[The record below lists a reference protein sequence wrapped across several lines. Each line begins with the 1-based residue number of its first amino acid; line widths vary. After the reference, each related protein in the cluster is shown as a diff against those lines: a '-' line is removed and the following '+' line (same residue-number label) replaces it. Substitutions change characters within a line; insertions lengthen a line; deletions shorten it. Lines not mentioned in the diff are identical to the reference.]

1 MKTPFDIKKSGKGR
15 FDWEK
20 RFSPDSQASSP
31 DQIAV
36 FWNNSGEV
44 IAASPASS
52 DVPGSF
58 DMDITRLPADF
69 DLSAALNMRRE
80 KNLDVPPL
88 SEQTL
93 YLTVVPSF
101 TERTRILALDGNT
114 LALGDDELAEWLIE
128 AERQMILGTD
138 SHPVFETALQDTA
151 CTIIRL
157 PNGQV
162 AMTEVSRSLIEAT
175 REKIIPLTG
184 NSFTANFNLT
194 VETPLRCAARYYLTA
209 LPEGAIALRSEKE
222 SEVTAFLLV
231 SKSGFNYGLW
241 SPSAGLF
248 SEYAFLAPTE
258 INRQGDDFYKFGS
271 SPYETVT
278 REVRIIDGKAEAASS
293 ANESDNLRDSENLQS
308 YIRHAFDQLFLHLS
322 PEKLEQLQ
330 LSGYSRVVWATELG
344 LTETVSVIAADYAEK
359 TGLDLF
365 QIGVP
370 VDETVAGGLLFGSFN
385 FGDDAVAGAEILP
398 PVNLARDLLVLA
410 DTEEVEQRRLEERY
424 VQKRRN
430 RAVLSLVAVPVIV
443 LACLLAYV
451 ANLVRSEF
459 ALTLR
464 EQRADARALELK
476 PALDRRNSYEV
487 NLKWYQEFIK
497 QVSSLRRQQPV
508 GIGLLYELNP
518 NYPFNVDPAFY
529 VSELKLTKE
538 GGVEIKGLA
547 RNKDAVTSF
556 IRSMEFAGGPES
568 GKKLFSN
575 LTYEVQ
581 EGIAQTAAVPNGQAT
596 LPTMAGSNL
605 GATKPA
611 PGIIAWSIKG
621 NYLPMTEF
629 IPPDPAKMAA
639 NKPGA
644 PNPPNPAAPN
654 NQPPP
659 QIAPKTNP

>member
-15 FDWEK
+15 YDWEN
-20 RFSPDSQASSP
+20 RFAPDSQASSP

-88 SEQTL
+88 SEQTF

-114 LALGDDELAEWLIE
+114 LALGDNELAEWLIE

-138 SHPVFETALQDTA
+138 NHPVFETALQDTA

-162 AMTEVSRSLIEAT
+162 AMTEVARGLIEAT
-175 REKIIPLTG
+175 REKILPLTG
-184 NSFTANFNLT
+184 NSLTANLNLT

-209 LPEGAIALRSEKE
+209 LPEGAVALRPEKE
-222 SEVTAFLLV
+222 SEVTAFLLI

-258 INRQGDDFYKFGS
+258 INRQGDGFYKFGS
-271 SPYETVT
+271 SPYEAVT
-278 REVRIIDGKAEAASS
+278 REVRIIDGKAEAAAA
-293 ANESDNLRDSENLQS
+293 ANENDNLLDSQNLEA

-330 LSGYSRVVWATELG
+330 LSGYSQIVWATEIG
-344 LTETVSVIAADYAEK
+344 LIETVAAIAADYSEK
-359 TGLDLF
+359 TGLDVF

-385 FGDDAVAGAEILP
+385 FGDEAVAGAEILP

-410 DTEEVEQRRLEERY
+410 DREEVEQRRMEERY
-424 VQKRRN
+424 QQKRHN

-443 LACLLAYV
+443 LACLLAY
-451 ANLVRSEF
+451 AAHLVRSEF

-476 PALDRRNSYEV
+476 PALDRRNGYEA

-508 GIGLLYELNP
+508 GIGMLYELNP

-581 EGIAQTAAVPNGQAT
+581 EGIAQPAAPNGQVGFT
-596 LPTMAGSNL
+596 TMPGSNL
-605 GATKPA
+605 GAAKPA

-621 NYLPMTEF
+621 NYLPMAEF
-629 IPPDPAKMAA
+629 IPPDPAKVAA
-639 NKPGA
+639 VNKPGV
-644 PNPPNPAAPN
+644 PNQPNPAPS